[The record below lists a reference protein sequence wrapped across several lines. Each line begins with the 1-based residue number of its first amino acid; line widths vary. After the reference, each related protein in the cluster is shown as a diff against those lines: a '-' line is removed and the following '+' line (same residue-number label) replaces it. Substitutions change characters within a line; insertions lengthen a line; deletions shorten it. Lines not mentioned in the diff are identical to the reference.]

1 MVRIETQPPAL
12 YIRNMSARV
21 WGRIGWVAVVGLL
34 AFDGTAGPLKNPR
47 REVGAQIVDI
57 TPLLHWW
64 TNHAG
69 ARPLTAWVHVTGN
82 IVGSNSYGWI
92 VDATVEASHRPGQD
106 EAAAG
111 GGGRKRIVLS
121 HPPLQD
127 RAAFDEMTAQ
137 LKSLEDQRTQA
148 NALETQANNYI
159 HPGGGNAVRPH
170 FAKNTWDLREAK
182 AVQQQAAAQVRELD
196 KQIKDLK
203 ARMAASWSNT
213 QHYEVDCFALDT
225 GQDQNR
231 LPLYEH
237 GAAWR

>member
-1 MVRIETQPPAL
+1 LET
-12 YIRNMSARV
+12 SASPV
-21 WGRIGWVAVVGLL
+21 
-34 AFDGTAGPLKNPR
+34 KNPR
-47 REVGAQIVDI
+47 REVDNQIVNLS
-57 TPLLHWW
+57 PLLHWW

-69 ARPLTAWVHVTGN
+69 VRPLTAWVHVTGN
-82 IVGSNSYGWI
+82 IVGTNTYGWI
-92 VDATVEASHRPGQD
+92 VDASVEASHRPGQD
-106 EAAAG
+106 ETAG
-111 GGGRKRIVLS
+111 GGGGQKRIVLS

-127 RAAFDEMTAQ
+127 RAAFEGTAAQ

-170 FAKNTWDLREAK
+170 FALKTLDLREAK

-203 ARMAASWSNT
+203 ASMAASWANA

-225 GQDQNR
+225 GRDQNR

-237 GAAWR
+237 GAAWQ